1 MKTNIGNVIAMVL
14 AMAAVTAAY
23 ATDYYVDANNG
34 NDAWDG
40 TAAAIPDQATM
51 GWHHPRTDRDRV
63 SHLLHDVGDVGS
75 VEGEE
80 CLA

>member
-40 TAAAIPDQATM
+40 TAAAIPD
-51 GWHHPRTDRDRV
+51 
-63 SHLLHDVGDVGS
+63 
-75 VEGEE
+75 
-80 CLA
+80 